1 MRKIGLVVGAHPRNG
16 GRYGGGYDLAISA
29 RRGLRQ
35 PGLLTNRG
43 DTSRYGVLW
52 RSMRAPPVLPDNDHA
67 PFRVEQQCRLRP
79 QVREVSPQRTM

>member
-16 GRYGGGYDLAISA
+16 GRYGGGYDLAVSA

-52 RSMRAPPVLPDNDHA
+52 RSMRARPFLPTTTTPPSASNS
-67 PFRVEQQCRLRP
+67 C
-79 QVREVSPQRTM
+79 